1 MTTYQVAAIGL
12 AVVLARPQDDHS
24 SHRIPTIPAEL
35 LERPVMIRTGIG
47 TAHDAVTTSSPDAQ
61 KFYDQ
66 GLAYLHHYNWIEASR
81 SFNQTLRLDAKL
93 ALAYIGLSY
102 AYAGVN
108 QPGAARH
115 ALEQARAMGPA
126 VSEHERRHITV
137 RDRQIAAEDAP
148 RDASKVAAY
157 RRALDEALAEF
168 PDDAEL
174 WLRRGVAES
183 SDPADDGQGSTAS
196 AVRFYSKALEVVPDH
211 FAAHH
216 YLIHAYENTGRIQ
229 EALAHA
235 VAYARLAPDIP
246 HARHMH
252 GHELRR
258 AGRIQ
263 QAIAEFEAADRLE
276 KTYFMVEGVAPEY
289 DWHYEHNLD
298 LLATSYQ
305 YSGQMGKSEQLLK
318 AAFALPTWNLV
329 QAVSKRQW
337 PLFLRARG
345 RVDEALAA
353 AGILTTHPNPVV
365 QAVGH
370 IEEGYARLVK
380 GQFAEAAAAANAA
393 LAVMK
398 SAPPG
403 AALAALPFEG
413 LQGEFYLR
421 TGQRDKG
428 RAMLEQMVKKAR
440 AAPGPD
446 EWSQALFSL
455 ELIARAARDVGD
467 WELAGRMARQMLD
480 HDPSYAGTQYALALV
495 ADHDGN
501 RRAATAA
508 MALAEKDW
516 READPGLTELRDVR
530 DWLRRHP

>member
-1 MTTYQVAAIGL
+1 VIYHLAAIGL
-12 AVVLARPQDDHS
+12 ALVLARAQDDHS
-24 SHRIPTIPAEL
+24 SHQIPAIPAEL
-35 LERPVMIRTGIG
+35 LERPVTIRGGIG
-47 TAHDAVTTSSPDAQ
+47 TAHDAVTTSIPDAQ

-81 SFNQTLRLDAKL
+81 SFNQALRLDPKL
-93 ALAYIGLSY
+93 ALAYVGLSY

-115 ALEQARAMGPA
+115 ALEQARAIWPA
-126 VSEHERRHITV
+126 ASEHERRHITV

-148 RDASKVAAY
+148 QDPSKLAAY
-157 RRALDEALAEF
+157 RTALDEALADF
-168 PDDAEL
+168 PIDAEL

-183 SDPADDGQGSTAS
+183 SNPADDGQGSTSS
-196 AVRFYSKALEVVPDH
+196 AVRFYSKALAAVPDH

-216 YLIHAYENTGRIQ
+216 YLAHAYENSGHIQ

-235 VAYARLAPDIP
+235 EAYARLSPDIP

-276 KTYFMVEGVAPEY
+276 KTYFMAEGVPPEY

-305 YSGQMGKSEQLLK
+305 YSGQVKKSEELLK

-329 QAVSKRQW
+329 QAINKRQW

-353 AGILTTHPNPVV
+353 AGTLMSHPNPVV
-365 QAVGH
+365 RAVGH
-370 IEEGYARLVK
+370 VEEGYARLVK

-393 LAVMK
+393 LAILK
-398 SAPPG
+398 GAPPG

-413 LQGEFYLR
+413 LQGEFHLR
-421 TGQRDKG
+421 TGQRNKG
-428 RAMLEQMVKKAR
+428 RAMLEQMVKRAR

-455 ELIARAARDVGD
+455 ELIARTARDVGD
-467 WELAGRMARQMLD
+467 WELAGRMALQMLD
-480 HDPSYAGTQYALALV
+480 HDPSYAGTQYAVALV
-495 ADHDGN
+495 ADHDGH
-501 RRAATAA
+501 RHAAAAA
-508 MALAEKDW
+508 MALAEKYW
-516 READPGLTELRDVR
+516 TQADPDLPELRDVR
-530 DWLRRHP
+530 DWLRRHPE